1 MLETEQLKWKV
12 IYTSSRQEKKVS
24 AYLTK
29 FDVEQYLPI
38 YRSLRYWKDRKK
50 WVELPLFNGYIFIK
64 PTDNQRDE
72 VLRIPGVVKY
82 IRHNGADAI
91 IPERQ
96 LNLIREFIEY
106 GYSVSQY
113 DPSENLE
120 IGDVA
125 EIMEGPLRGH
135 EAEISKLNDEN
146 YLLVTIEA
154 MNQSFK
160 VKLPKEILKLRRK
173 KPKEEIKPL
182 W

>member
-1 MLETEQLKWKV
+1 MSEQESLKWKV

-24 AYLTK
+24 AYLSK
-29 FDVEQYLPI
+29 FGIEHYLPI

-50 WVELPLFNGYIFIK
+50 WVELPLFNGYIFVK
-64 PTDNQRDE
+64 PTDLQRDE
-72 VLRIPGVVKY
+72 ALRIPGVVKY
-82 IRHNGADAI
+82 IRHNGNDAI

-96 LNLIREFIEY
+96 LMIIRELIEL

-113 DPSENLE
+113 DESEKLE
-120 IGDVA
+120 VGDVA
-125 EIMEGPLRGH
+125 EIMEGPLKGH
-135 EAEISKLNDEN
+135 EAEVSKLGEDT

-173 KPKEEIKPL
+173 KPKEEFKPL

>member
-82 IRHNGADAI
+82 IRHNGT
-91 IPERQ
+91 
-96 LNLIREFIEY
+96 NC
-106 GYSVSQY
+106 S
-113 DPSENLE
+113 
-120 IGDVA
+120 
-125 EIMEGPLRGH
+125 
-135 EAEISKLNDEN
+135 
-146 YLLVTIEA
+146 
-154 MNQSFK
+154 
-160 VKLPKEILKLRRK
+160 
-173 KPKEEIKPL
+173 
-182 W
+182 

>member
-1 MLETEQLKWKV
+1 MLETEHLKWKV

-24 AYLTK
+24 AYLEK
-29 FDVEQYLPI
+29 FGIEHYLPI

-50 WVELPLFNGYIFIK
+50 WLELPLFNGYIFIR

-72 VLRIPGVVKY
+72 ALRIPGVVKY

-146 YLLVTIEA
+146 YLLVTIDE

-160 VKLPKEILKLRRK
+160 FKFPKEVLKLSS
-173 KPKEEIKPL
+173 
-182 W
+182 

>member
-1 MLETEQLKWKV
+1 MNEQEPLKWKV
-12 IYTSSRQEKKVS
+12 VYTSSRQEKKVS
-24 AYLTK
+24 AYLSK
-29 FDVEQYLPI
+29 FNIEHYLPI

-50 WVELPLFNGYIFIK
+50 WLELPLFNGYVFVK
-64 PTDNQRDE
+64 PTDIQRDE

-82 IRHNGADAI
+82 IRHNTADAI

-96 LNLIREFIEY
+96 LNLIREFIEL

-113 DPSENLE
+113 DESEVLE

-125 EIMEGPLRGH
+125 EIMEGPLKGN
-135 EAEISKLNDEN
+135 EAEVSKLGDDT
-146 YLLVTIEA
+146 YLLVTVDA
-154 MNQSFK
+154 LNQSFK

-173 KPKEEIKPL
+173 KPKEEFKPL